1 MLKLLLY
8 SPSSYFSLLFFLFD
22 IQIFQSYL
30 YLLPLAADL
39 LDPPNHDQP
48 SALLRSIVVPHFF
61 LKLLFLHSLDTA
73 PSGFIVDL
81 L

>member
-8 SPSSYFSLLFFLFD
+8 STSSYFSLLFFFSSLTFK
-22 IQIFQSYL
+22 FFESYL

-48 SALLRSIVVPHFF
+48 SALLTSVMDPH
-61 LKLLFLHSLDTA
+61 LTKSLHL
-73 PSGFIVDL
+73 V
-81 L
+81 

>member
-8 SPSSYFSLLFFLFD
+8 SLLVTFHFFFSSLTFRFFK
-22 IQIFQSYL
+22 SYL